1 MSTIKLLRSSSIY
14 SDLSEALHILK
25 NFSHISGQPV
35 ILYYYLDEEKTKI
48 DCLFALGINDGVGED
63 CYSIV
68 SSKSEIL
75 IDRVILG
82 ELPDIMEFRLDR
94 KEIFLCNPTESET
107 NYWVTVENEERILTE
122 VKNTNPILIKDISTG
137 ELWWVNNKTLKKCSD
152 FPTEEEFIK
161 LSDKTLKLE
170 QSNQD
175 ILLPT
180 QEKHGIDISLLME
193 KVYPPQIKISRDDVE
208 VFEVGTT
215 KDIELNV
222 TLENRGVDITDECT
236 WEVRKKSIN
245 DNIQEIINPRE
256 VILSDC
262 NYTETFVF
270 KAKHPDLGEFEK
282 EYKAIFTMKTFI
294 GKVKYPNSENLGLID
309 FYTKVGNGLP
319 WNDDNFKV
327 SDVINSI
334 IENNEEEKR
343 ILRKEDEDIIYSNS
357 FKIDEYLFIA
367 IPKTHKLFSNIID
380 NTTGYS
386 ILNDFDV
393 FGVEEDLEL
402 IRDDKGNKGEY
413 CVYVRKHGVHSMG
426 EIFSIT
432 FKP

>member
-14 SDLSEALHILK
+14 SDLNEALHILK

-35 ILYYYLDEEKTKI
+35 ILYYYLDKEKTKI
-48 DCLFALGINDGVGED
+48 DCLFALGISDGVGEN
-63 CYSIV
+63 CYSII
-68 SSKSEIL
+68 SSNSEIL
-75 IDRVILG
+75 VDKVILG

-94 KEIFLCNPTESET
+94 KEIFLCNPTESEI
-107 NYWVTVENEERILTE
+107 NYWVTVENGKRIPTE

-161 LSDKTLKLE
+161 LFNKTLEIE
-170 QSNQD
+170 QSSQNN
-175 ILLPT
+175 LLPT
-180 QEKHGIDISLLME
+180 QEKHKNEISLLME
-193 KVYPPQIKISRDDVE
+193 KVYPPQIKISRNDVE

-215 KDIELNV
+215 KNIELNII
-222 TLENRGVDITDECT
+222 LENRGIDITDECT

-245 DNIQEIINPRE
+245 NNVQKLTNPKK

-262 NYTETFVF
+262 NYTETFIF
-270 KAKHPDLGEFEK
+270 KAKHPNLGEFEK
-282 EYKAIFTMKTFI
+282 EYKTIFTMKTFI
-294 GKVKYPNSENLGLID
+294 GKIKYPNSENLKPID
-309 FYTKVGNGLP
+309 FYKIGNGLP
-319 WNDDNFKV
+319 WDNDNFKV
-327 SDVINSI
+327 SDIINSI
-334 IENNEEEKR
+334 IENNEIEKE
-343 ILRKEDEDIIYSNS
+343 ILRKDDEEIIYSNN
-357 FKIDEYLFIA
+357 FNIDEYLFIA

-380 NTTGYS
+380 DTTGYS
-386 ILNDFDV
+386 ILNDFEI
-393 FGVEEDLEL
+393 FGVEENLEL

-413 CVYVRKHGVHSMG
+413 CVYVRKHGIHSMG